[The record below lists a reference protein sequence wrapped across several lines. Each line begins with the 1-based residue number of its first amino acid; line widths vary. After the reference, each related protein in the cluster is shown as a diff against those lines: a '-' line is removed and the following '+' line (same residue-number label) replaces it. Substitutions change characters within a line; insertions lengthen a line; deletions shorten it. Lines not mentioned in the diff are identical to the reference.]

1 MSHIT
6 ASAFLSC
13 FVGGEGGRREKVSH
27 VLVWEKVSHVTVSGA
42 WREEGQGVTCNGLLG
57 GSGSRGVGKGEHWYS
72 HCMHHC
78 VLHPRADALTQRSC
92 YKESTTATTHA
103 THGFATHAVQGIDQC
118 YNTCNAWFC
127 NTCWFC
133 NAWFCNTWCRKV
145 QSFRR
150 SARSNLL

>member
-42 WREEGQGVTCNGLLG
+42 WREEGQGVTCNGFLG

-78 VLHPRADALTQRSC
+78 VLHPRADALTQRSW
-92 YKESTTATTHA
+92 YTARTLLQHMQRMVLQ
-103 THGFATHAVQGIDQC
+103 HMQRMVLQHRLHRSRNRPLVQHMQ
-118 YNTCNAWFC
+118 
-127 NTCWFC
+127 
-133 NAWFCNTWCRKV
+133 RMV
-145 QSFRR
+145 LQHMLS
-150 SARSNLL
+150 